1 MDCAVHGVTKNHT
14 RLSDFH
20 FPAFPNLLG
29 YLFTL
34 QVHLSYVMV
43 QVLQGSILGSPL
55 TPYIFPTP
63 GFYFHLYT
71 EKLPEGRNHIYN
83 FAHLTHLAHA
93 GHLKPTLGFRSEPT
107 LWSWM
112 LDLWFLHILQ
122 S

>member
-1 MDCAVHGVTKNHT
+1 MDCVVHGVTKNHT
-14 RLSDFH
+14 RLSNFH

-34 QVHLSYVMV
+34 QVHLSYLMV

-93 GHLKPTLGFRSEPT
+93 GHLKPTLGFR
-107 LWSWM
+107 
-112 LDLWFLHILQ
+112 
-122 S
+122 